1 MDSLT
6 GQLLIAIPELP
17 DSNFFRSVVFM
28 IEHSSEGAMGVILN
42 RPSNVKLGE
51 IWNQLDPNVNVERDD
66 FVHLGGPVKGPIV
79 GLHEQFQFND
89 NEVIDGVYMTMD
101 SHRLNELVEESEF
114 RFKAFSGYSG
124 WGPNQL
130 ESEIEHGG
138 WFVTGAKPGDVF
150 YSSHDLWKHLCE
162 RVGQD
167 ILSEFGIT
175 KNSMIDPNLN

>member
-1 MDSLT
+1 MDSLA

-28 IEHSSEGAMGVILN
+28 IEHSPEGAMGVILN
-42 RPSNVKLGE
+42 RPTEVTLSE
-51 IWNQLDPNVNVERDD
+51 IWERLDPQISVERKD

-79 GLHEQFQFND
+79 GLHEQFRFTD
-89 NEVIDGVYMTMD
+89 NEIIDGVYMTMD
-101 SHRLNELVEESEF
+101 SHRLNELVEERQF

-130 ESEIEHGG
+130 EAEIEAGG
-138 WFVTGAKPGDVF
+138 WFVTKANPADVF
-150 YSSHDLWKHLCE
+150 DSSSELWKNLCE
-162 RVGQD
+162 RIGQD
-167 ILSEFGIT
+167 FLSSFGIT